1 MPVFFSP
8 LKNAEENPLRK
19 DISRKPLR
27 REVKVSDVL
36 NPQVIIEW
44 FQLQVFKEGGW
55 FDAWHFYVILL
66 CFSLYDKR
74 RILTLLNPQNWK
86 FISAQ
91 LIHFLQ

>member
-8 LKNAEENPLRK
+8 LKNAEENPLHK

-44 FQLQVFKEGGW
+44 FQLQVFKEGG
-55 FDAWHFYVILL
+55 
-66 CFSLYDKR
+66 
-74 RILTLLNPQNWK
+74 
-86 FISAQ
+86 
-91 LIHFLQ
+91 